1 MQMLITSALLTIC
14 TDIGRID
21 TACLPQESLMELF
34 IQDFDDFDIAK
45 DEKGNFYPITC
56 WWGLKFDSHFN
67 LISIDFDHD
76 DCETDIHALA
86 GFRERRTILTGS
98 FAKDGSVNF
107 RFVPPTVTT
116 LIVTGIDLE
125 GELCTADLPD
135 GLENLSVHKNCLK
148 STFSTAD
155 LPQPLVS
162 MRISENHFFGSFAL
176 ESLPK
181 AIITVNARENDF
193 SGKLKLSTLRHGIKQ
208 LDLSKNEFSG
218 VLSLCGVPESLTYL
232 AVRANS
238 FDHSDIYI
246 DRKCPVDLIIL
257 DHIFSNR
264 VFFQDGSKYDGNA
277 ITFVSHG

>member
-1 MQMLITSALLTIC
+1 MTSALLTIC

-21 TACLPQESLMELF
+21 ATCLPHQSLMELF
-34 IQDFDDFDIAK
+34 IQDFDDVDIAK
-45 DEKGNFYPITC
+45 DEEGNFFPIEL
-56 WWGLKFDSHFN
+56 WWGLKFDSHFY
-67 LISIDFDHD
+67 LISIDFDFQ
-76 DCETDIHALA
+76 DCETEIHAFS
-86 GFRERRTILTGS
+86 GNGERRTILTGS

-107 RFVPPTVTT
+107 RFVPPTATT
-116 LIVTGIDLE
+116 LNVTGLELE

-155 LPQPLVS
+155 LAQTLVS

-181 AIITVNARENDF
+181 AIITVNARENNF
-193 SGKLKLSTLRHGIKQ
+193 SGELKLSTLRHGIKQ

-246 DRKCPVDLIIL
+246 DRKCQVDLIIL
-257 DHIFSNR
+257 DHIFSNH
-264 VFFQDGSKYDGNA
+264 VFFPDGSKYDGNE
-277 ITFVSHG
+277 ITFVSYG